1 MNLIHYR
8 IPRPHWTGYYYSRL
22 LHILCKNLIQGF
34 FSQQYLV
41 WLFFENWQLLPLVR
55 LLKTMSIVRL
65 QALLDI
71 AVTDN
76 PVAADGRFGLLYSFW
91 CYQRGLR
98 FFLKTFTTS
107 ALPVQ
112 SLSDIFPSAN
122 WLEREAWDLFGVRFL
137 NHSDLRRIL
146 TDYGFRGHPLRKDFP
161 LMGYLEIRYEDNF
174 RSLVFEPVELSQEFR
189 LFKFEMPW
197 ALWPTK

>member
-1 MNLIHYR
+1 
-8 IPRPHWTGYYYSRL
+8 
-22 LHILCKNLIQGF
+22 LHALCKSFIQGV

-41 WLFFENWQLLPLVR
+41 WLLFENWQLLPLVQ
-55 LLKTMSIVRL
+55 LLKTMSLVRL

-91 CYQRGLR
+91 CYHRGLR
-98 FFLKTFTTS
+98 IFLKTFTTS
-107 ALPVQ
+107 ALPIQ
-112 SLSDIFPSAN
+112 SLTGLFPSAN

-161 LMGYLEIRYEDNF
+161 LMGYLEIRYEDHF
-174 RSLVFEPVELSQEFR
+174 RNLVFEPVELSQEFR

-197 ALWPTK
+197 ALWPAK